1 MSLDPEAPVTC
12 AQMAIYLLRFKHGAS
27 YAPPALKGSTV
38 FTDVDPT
45 YWSATWIKQLVAEG
59 ITASCGSGNYCPE
72 SPVTRAQMAIFLVR
86 TFNLP

>member
-1 MSLDPEAPVTC
+1 VKFAVSIYCNPSHWGSHNLSLDPEGPVAC

-45 YWSATWIKQLVAEG
+45 Y
-59 ITASCGSGNYCPE
+59 
-72 SPVTRAQMAIFLVR
+72 
-86 TFNLP
+86 